1 MKVRL
6 LDIASASFAFLA
18 AFFWFLSAYGKL
30 PQNLI
35 YLGSDPEADPFY
47 SAIKYSAGMNTWAAV
62 LSGCSALCIFLKVF
76 FPN

>member
-6 LDIASASFAFLA
+6 LDITSASFAFLA
-18 AFFWFLSAYGKL
+18 AFFWFLSAFGKL

-47 SAIKYSAGMNTWAAV
+47 SAIKV
-62 LSGCSALCIFLKVF
+62 
-76 FPN
+76 